1 MSNRGARSIALI
13 AALAI
18 WETACSEKPA
28 QLSALDRAYRSGVFT
43 KEEYE
48 SKKTAIE
55 HKAEALRAL
64 DKALQSG
71 ILTKDEYRTKTASLL
86 ASETAAP
93 LVEHATRTNA
103 FPAAVPSE
111 NPIPTKPAQDLENA
125 TAASSAPADLKNHYL
140 RLKKVLVM
148 DQNGF
153 ERPLASASMLLPTDW
168 QSEGAT
174 QWNIK
179 DSCNTIQTTFHAS
192 GPDGRGFDVFPEKSW
207 SWADDPTFLQRDFAQ
222 KAQMGTH
229 ACDVMP
235 PMGAADYV
243 RRNLAGVRPN
253 ARIVSIEPLP
263 KITQVLQQQARQTEQ
278 AAAQYQLRQRVR
290 PDIVRARLRY
300 NLSGKPVEEWLIV
313 KTIVTGTLGPSF
325 SVSTGQMTQAFTYSC
340 TATTIA
346 ERAPQG
352 ELDSS
357 ERFFELLVSTI
368 RVSPEWQSRV
378 NQHAS
383 AMQQIELKGIRDRSA
398 IVSKSADHIRNIQRQ
413 GWENKQ
419 KSEDHVFQQS
429 SEATRDVETYR
440 NPATG
445 ETVELSNQYGRAW
458 VNDRGEYLLS
468 DQASFDPS
476 VTFKENWTPLQHVK
490 P

>member
-1 MSNRGARSIALI
+1 MALI
-13 AALAI
+13 GVLAI
-18 WETACSEKPA
+18 WETACTEKPA
-28 QLSALDRAYRSGVFT
+28 QFSALDRAFKAGVLT
-43 KEEYE
+43 KEEYD
-48 SKKTAIE
+48 SKKTALE
-55 HKAEALRAL
+55 QKADALRAL

-71 ILTKDEYRTKTASLL
+71 ILTKDEYRTKTAALL
-86 ASETAAP
+86 ASETPAP
-93 LVEHATRTNA
+93 LAEHATQSNA
-103 FPAAVPSE
+103 LPAAVPSE
-111 NPIPTKPAQDLENA
+111 NPIPAKPAPDLKDVTA
-125 TAASSAPADLKNHYL
+125 TSSDLKNHYL

-168 QSEGAT
+168 QSQGAT

-192 GPDGRGFDVFPEKSW
+192 GPDGRGFEVFPERNW

-235 PMGAADYV
+235 PMGAADYL
-243 RRNLAGVRPN
+243 RRNLARVRPN

-263 KITQVLQQQARQTEQ
+263 KIMQALQQQARQTEQ
-278 AAAQYQLRQRVR
+278 TAAQYQLRQRIR
-290 PDIVRARLRY
+290 PDIVRARLQY
-300 NLSGKPVEEWLIV
+300 NLNGKPVEEWLVV
-313 KTIVTGTLGPSF
+313 KTIVTGTVGPSF
-325 SVSTGQMTQAFTYSC
+325 NGSSGQMTQAFTYSC
-340 TATTIA
+340 NATAIA

-357 ERFFELLVSTI
+357 EKFFELLVSTI
-368 RVSPEWQSRV
+368 RVNPEWQNRI

-398 IVSKSADHIRNIQRQ
+398 IVSKNADDIRNIQRQ
-413 GWENKQ
+413 GWENQQ
-419 KSEDHVFQQS
+419 KSEDHVFRQY

-440 NPATG
+440 NPTTG
-445 ETVELSNQYGRAW
+445 DTVELSNQYGHAW

-476 VTFKENWTPLQHVK
+476 VTFKENWTALQHVK